1 MGRIFARIHT
11 PYSVEK
17 FSIALGRDPVVDGVI
32 RLWCMSESS
41 RSAVASVDP
50 VVRVLP
56 LLGLA
61 HLDRAFDYLVSEKQ
75 SAEAVPGVRVRIRF
89 AGRLVDALVLAR
101 SAESEHDGKLR
112 FIERVVSPEVVYP
125 ERMRELVDALA
136 DRYAGTRSDIIR
148 SAIPARHVKAEATDT
163 STPWDELGTTE
174 EPDLSGWSAYTHGES
189 FVDAVVGGTVAR
201 AAWQI
206 APGDDWADALASLAA
221 RVAIGG
227 GGVLIVVPDQTELDR
242 MDFALR
248 RIVGPRQ
255 ITTLTASLGPQA
267 RYSRFLSILHGQGR
281 LVVGTR
287 SAAFAPV
294 ENLELAVVMFDGD
307 DSLVDPRA
315 PYTHAREVLTTRSAV
330 EKCSLIVGGH
340 ARTAETQLLVE
351 SGWAHDLLALRSTLR
366 TRSPRIHAAGD
377 SDFELERDP
386 RAGAARL
393 PSVAFEAARRALSA
407 DKPVLFQVP
416 RAGYVQSLA
425 CGVCRTPAR
434 CRACNGPLGLPSGN
448 ETAAPTCR
456 WCGRMDSA
464 FVCPNCGSHRLR
476 AVVVGTQRTAEE
488 LGRAFAPQKVVASW
502 GERIRTEVPDA
513 PAIVVATPGAEPH
526 VADGGTYGAVILLD
540 TWALLGR
547 PDLRAAEET
556 MAKWM
561 AAATL
566 AAPHG
571 KGGEVVVVADAA
583 LPAVQHLI
591 RWDAAGHA
599 AAELAQRREVRFP
612 PAVHMAAVDS
622 PRESLTDFLEHIDL
636 PQEVD
641 ILGPVDLP
649 AGVELPGEWDTRAHG
664 HAQRVLIRTPLSSRT
679 ALGKALRAAAVNRA
693 TRKQDLPLRI
703 QVNPMHIG

>member
-1 MGRIFARIHT
+1 
-11 PYSVEK
+11 
-17 FSIALGRDPVVDGVI
+17 
-32 RLWCMSESS
+32 MSDNPN
-41 RSAVASVDP
+41 SAVASVDP
-50 VVRVLP
+50 VARVLP

-61 HLDRAFDYLVSEKQ
+61 HLDRAFDYLVSEAQ
-75 SAEAVPGVRVRIRF
+75 SADAQPGVRVRIRF
-89 AGRLVDALVLAR
+89 AGRLVDALVLSREAT
-101 SAESEHDGKLR
+101 SDHDGKLR

-125 ERMRELVDALA
+125 ERMRTLVDALA
-136 DRYAGTRSDIIR
+136 DRYAGTRSDIVR

-163 STPWDELGTTE
+163 STPWEELGSVE
-174 EPDLSGWSAYTHGES
+174 EPDLSGWSAYEHGES
-189 FVDAVVGGTVAR
+189 FVDAVVAGTVAR

-206 APGDDWADALASLAA
+206 APGDDWAGALAALAA
-221 RVAIGG
+221 KIASDG
-227 GGVLIVVPDQTELDR
+227 GGVLIVVPDQTDVDR
-242 MDFALR
+242 MDAALR
-248 RIVGPRQ
+248 EIVGPRQ

-294 ENLELAVVMFDGD
+294 ENLQLAVVMFDGD

-330 EKCSLIVGGH
+330 EKASLIIGGH

-351 SGWAHDLLALRSTLR
+351 SGWAHNLIAPRTTLR
-366 TRSPRIHAAGD
+366 TRSPHIHAAGD

-393 PSVAFEAARRALSA
+393 PSVAFEAARRALA
-407 DKPVLFQVP
+407 DDKPVLFQVP

-425 CGVCRTPAR
+425 CGICRTPAR

-448 ETAAPTCR
+448 EAAAPTCR
-456 WCGRMDSA
+456 WCGRMDSS

-488 LGRAFAPQKVVASW
+488 LGRAFAPQKVIASW
-502 GERIRTEVPDA
+502 GERIHKEVADA
-513 PAIVVATPGAEPH
+513 PAIVVATPGAEPR
-526 VADGGTYGAVILLD
+526 VANAGNYGAAILLD

-547 PDLRAAEET
+547 PDLRATEET
-556 MAKWM
+556 MSKWM
-561 AAATL
+561 GAATL
-566 AAPHG
+566 VASHN
-571 KGGEVVVVADAA
+571 KGGEVVVVADPA
-583 LPAVQHLI
+583 LPVVQHLI

-599 AAELAQRREVRFP
+599 ALELNGRREVRFP

-622 PRESLTDFLEHIDL
+622 PRDSLNDFLEHIDL
-636 PQEVD
+636 PVEVD

-649 AGVELPGEWDTRAHG
+649 AGVDLPGEWDARKYGT
-664 HAQRVLIRTPLSSRT
+664 AQRVLIRTPLSSRT